1 MIFIVTNIPCP
12 PPITP
17 KTSLVT
23 QMYPRASAPKI
34 EAVGSSRRT
43 SLFSA
48 SSGFVWSAGGDK
60 SKRIRV
66 CEEEWGF
73 LKRIE
78 FFVRRSGFLQRGGEV
93 GGSGEV
99 ELSEES

>member
-1 MIFIVTNIPCP
+1 LTDLAIDVVFFWLI
-12 PPITP
+12 
-17 KTSLVT
+17 L
-23 QMYPRASAPKI
+23 
-34 EAVGSSRRT
+34 
-43 SLFSA
+43 
-48 SSGFVWSAGGDK
+48 WSAGGDK